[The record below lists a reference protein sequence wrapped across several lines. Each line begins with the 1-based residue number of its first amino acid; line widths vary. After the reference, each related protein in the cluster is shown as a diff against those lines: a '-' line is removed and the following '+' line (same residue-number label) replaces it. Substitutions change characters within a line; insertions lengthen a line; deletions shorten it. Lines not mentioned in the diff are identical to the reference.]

1 MSSSEIITNND
12 NSIYHLHLKP
22 NQLSKDIILVGDP
35 YRVDTISK
43 YFENIEFVVQ
53 NREFKSVTGSYD
65 NKRISIIS
73 TGIGGS
79 NIDIVINEVDTLFNY
94 DFINRRYNSRHVTL
108 NFIRIGTSGS
118 ISENVAVNSHLI
130 SEYAIDL
137 NSQLSFYKLDNYKSD
152 NLESI
157 SFENHNL
164 NCFRSSR
171 ILFEKFYSDTL
182 LKGLTA
188 TCNGFYAF
196 QGRKTRIPLEN
207 SINIEKL
214 NRIVFKNQSVTNL
227 EMETAII
234 YGLSDFLGH
243 NAISLNAI
251 LANRVNDLYSKD
263 PNEIIDSLI
272 RYTLKKI

>member
-35 YRVDTISK
+35 YRVESISK
-43 YFENIEFVVQ
+43 YFDNIEFVVQ

-94 DFINRRYNSRHVTL
+94 DFINRRYNSKHVTL
-108 NFIRIGTSGS
+108 NFIRVGTSGS
-118 ISENVAVNSHLI
+118 ISDNVPVNSHLI

-157 SFENHNL
+157 FFENHNL

-214 NRIVFKNQSVTNL
+214 NRIIFKNRSVTNL

-251 LANRVNDLYSKD
+251 LANRVNNLYSKK
-263 PNEIIDSLI
+263 PNEIIESLI
-272 RYTLKKI
+272 RYALKKI

>member
-118 ISENVAVNSHLI
+118 ISENVPVNSHLI

-251 LANRVNDLYSKD
+251 LANRVNDLYSKN

>member
-35 YRVDTISK
+35 YRVDSISK
-43 YFENIEFVVQ
+43 YFDNIEFVVQ

-118 ISENVAVNSHLI
+118 ISENVPVNSHLI

-251 LANRVNDLYSKD
+251 LANRVNDLYSKN
-263 PNEIIDSLI
+263 PNKIIDSLI

>member
-35 YRVDTISK
+35 CRVDSISK
-43 YFENIEFVVQ
+43 YFDNIEFVVQ

-118 ISENVAVNSHLI
+118 ISENVPVNSHLI

-251 LANRVNDLYSKD
+251 LANRVNDLYSKN

>member
-35 YRVDTISK
+35 YRVDSISK
-43 YFENIEFVVQ
+43 YFDNIEFVVQ

-118 ISENVAVNSHLI
+118 ISENVPVNSHLI

-251 LANRVNDLYSKD
+251 LANRVNDLYSKN

>member
-35 YRVDTISK
+35 YRVDSISK
-43 YFENIEFVVQ
+43 YFDNIEFVVQ
-53 NREFKSVTGSYD
+53 NREFKSVTGLYD

-94 DFINRRYNSRHVTL
+94 DFNNRRYNSRHVTL

-118 ISENVAVNSHLI
+118 ISENVPVNSHLI

-137 NSQLSFYKLDNYKSD
+137 SSQLSFYKLDNYKSD
-152 NLESI
+152 NLEFI
-157 SFENHNL
+157 YFENHNL
-164 NCFRSSR
+164 NCFSSSR

>member
-35 YRVDTISK
+35 YRVDSISQ
-43 YFENIEFVVQ
+43 YFDNIEFVVQ

-118 ISENVAVNSHLI
+118 ISENVPVNSHLI

-207 SINIEKL
+207 SINIENL

-251 LANRVNDLYSKD
+251 LANRVNDLYSKN

>member
-35 YRVDTISK
+35 YRVDSISK
-43 YFENIEFVVQ
+43 YFDNIEFVVQ

-118 ISENVAVNSHLI
+118 ISENVPVNSHLI

-152 NLESI
+152 HLESI

-251 LANRVNDLYSKD
+251 LANRVNDLYSKN